1 MIQQR
6 LSLVRKKGFSVVP
19 AGNDVLLLAGWR
31 QFDDDRVTA
40 FGHDKDLIRPDAYVL
55 FYRHRHLPVNLRLEE
70 QIISTHAPDR
80 ATISNL

>member
-1 MIQQR
+1 M
-6 LSLVRKKGFSVVP
+6 P